1 MYRIDKSKNK
11 NERLLTKEKP
21 FELSKRRLL
30 TGECMLN
37 SRTEFSA
44 IENNINKKRL
54 AIKLR
59 RFSIC

>member
-21 FELSKRRLL
+21 FKLSKRRLL
-30 TGECMLN
+30 TGECML
-37 SRTEFSA
+37 STRTEFSA

-54 AIKLR
+54 PL
-59 RFSIC
+59 S